1 MNDPSSANID
11 DQAQAD
17 RSDTAPARRLP
28 VTCTIIAH
36 DEEDRIERCIR
47 SVRDLVDEVVLVDS
61 GSADETV
68 ARAEA
73 LGARVIHHDW
83 PGYGP
88 QKRFAEDVARN
99 DWILNLDAD
108 EWLPEAAR
116 AEIAALLDGD
126 TLANKAGVRFRLP
139 TVYPGD
145 DRPRVFPDYHLYVR
159 LYDKTRCRFPDSLVF
174 DAIAYDRKTMIMARA
189 PIYHQ
194 TIRSLSHLV
203 EKNRRYFDLQSV
215 EMQRSKLTTLPR
227 LLFEPFVTF
236 FKYYVLRRHITGGWF
251 GLKFAL
257 TIAYI
262 RSYRLIVL
270 AGLLRHRTES
280 ARKRVGRKA

>member
-1 MNDPSSANID
+1 M
-11 DQAQAD
+11 
-17 RSDTAPARRLP
+17 ARTERLP
-28 VTCTIIAH
+28 ITCTIIAH

-47 SVRDLVDEVVLVDS
+47 SVRDLVDEVVVVDS
-61 GSADETV
+61 GSTDATV

-73 LGARVIHHDW
+73 LGARVIHRDW

-88 QKRFAEDVARN
+88 QKRFAEDAARN

-126 TLANKAGVRFRLP
+126 ALAGKAGVRFRLP

-145 DRPRVFPDYHLYVR
+145 DRPRPFPDYHLSVR
-159 LYDKTRCRFPDSLVF
+159 LYDRTRCRFPDSLVF
-174 DAIAYDRKTMIMARA
+174 DAIAHDRATMTTARA

-203 EKNRRYFDLQSV
+203 EKNKRYFDLQSV
-215 EMQRSKLTTLPR
+215 EVRRSKLKTLPR
-227 LLFEPFVTF
+227 LLFEPFTTF

-262 RSYRLIVL
+262 RSYRLVVL
-270 AGLLRHRTES
+270 AGLLSHRTEA
-280 ARKRVGRKA
+280 ARRKVGRDA